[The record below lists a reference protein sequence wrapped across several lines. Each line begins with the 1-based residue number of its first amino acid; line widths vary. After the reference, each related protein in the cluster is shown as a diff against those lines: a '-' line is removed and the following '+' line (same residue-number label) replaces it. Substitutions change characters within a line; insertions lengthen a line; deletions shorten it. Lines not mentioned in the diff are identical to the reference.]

1 MSSSS
6 IGNKL
11 DLNISDLTNN
21 QTEEEDKSS
30 PTSNHQ
36 KKALVA
42 IPKER
47 EIEADT

>member
-30 PTSNHQ
+30 PTSNH
-36 KKALVA
+36 KKTVLVA
-42 IPKER
+42 ISKQAET
-47 EIEADT
+47 EANT